1 MPPKKVIKEKVV
13 KEKKVKGRKGK
24 GGGLHIKS
32 NYQKVIVNNRIT
44 TRKETTPSQHYPQQL
59 HTTTY
64 LPYRIGEPTP
74 PKKDDEIPTGIPIA
88 DVVSIDGSSGI
99 PTATPVEPSH
109 TGSSYKGVPTIVI
122 ANKKEDAV
130 STPIKQVFEGT
141 YSMRKPEAPVITK
154 GDFYTPTIVR
164 KNIEETKVESPIYR
178 LTTPP
183 ITNKKKAVSRI
194 NEKKETNEPKKRGR
208 PPKQTTNPEALE
220 AQRERANMYK
230 ASKHN
235 ILRLKSKLFNIIKE
249 K

>member
-1 MPPKKVIKEKVV
+1 MPPKKTV
-13 KEKKVKGRKGK
+13 KEKNVKGKKKGK

-44 TRKETTPSQHYPQQL
+44 TKKEPTPSQHYPQQL
-59 HTTTY
+59 HTTSY
-64 LPYRIGEPTP
+64 IPYRLGEPTP
-74 PKKDDEIPTGIPIA
+74 PKKDNDIPSGIPIA
-88 DVVSIDGSSGI
+88 EVVDSGGI
-99 PTATPVEPSH
+99 PISPPVGPSH
-109 TGSSYKGVPTIVI
+109 TGPTYSGVPTIVI
-122 ANKKEDAV
+122 KNKKEDAV

-141 YSMRKPEAPVITK
+141 YSMRKPDTPVITQ
-154 GDFYTPTIVR
+154 GDYYTPTIVR
-164 KNIEETKVESPIYR
+164 KNIEESKVESPIYR

-208 PPKQTTNPEALE
+208 PPKQTTNPEELE